1 MLIHQKRIS
10 RSIRNTKVLRYILN
24 ATTLSYL
31 IQYPYPIRHHTSIS
45 RQTILTILIQQMTY
59 NLIQYI
65 TPRYS
70 RSPTT
75 YSLINRF
82 LHILTQALTL
92 VTHLH
97 HITRS
102 EERRVGREVSSHV
115 YGCAESK
122 NG

>member
-31 IQYPYPIRHHTSIS
+31 IQYPYPIRHHSSIS

-92 VTHLH
+92 ITHLH
-97 HITRS
+97 HITTSRS
-102 EERRVGREVSSHV
+102 EEHTSELQSRFDLVCRLLL
-115 YGCAESK
+115 
-122 NG
+122 